1 MGQRRPFVEASG
13 SPPETEAW
21 LHRGLG
27 GPHDC
32 GHYNAAAWETGFFV
46 SQGGSWDSEY
56 GCFFLGWYSGALLAH
71 GDRVLAAAAQALGR
85 RGRPRRARSVTEVCA
100 MGECPFAGLEG
111 GQVETWMGY
120 CGRCLFC
127 IPLGRAQVNTCC
139 AASSDSLIRGKLKI
153 QRVSA
158 DTACAAAQQA
168 DGHLVYE
175 FEAACHLGAKLA
187 GVHWWFKSRAHAAE
201 LTAGYYN
208 TRERDGYA
216 DVMAML
222 RRHRA
227 RLSFTC
233 VEMRDCEHPPEG
245 RCSPQG
251 APNPNP
257 MVVGCVCQSTSSAVP
272 WATVEQQGNVP
283 CAQRC

>member
-1 MGQRRPFVEASG
+1 MNGSMGYLCCAWLACVGKGLVYTCRVGFTNCSGQREAG
-13 SPPETEAW
+13 APACLLTPP
-21 LHRGLG
+21 
-27 GPHDC
+27 
-32 GHYNAAAWETGFFV
+32 
-46 SQGGSWDSEY
+46 
-56 GCFFLGWYSGALLAH
+56 AH
-71 GDRVLAAAAQALGR
+71 A
-85 RGRPRRARSVTEVCA
+85 P
-100 MGECPFAGLEG
+100 
-111 GQVETWMGY
+111 
-120 CGRCLFC
+120 
-127 IPLGRAQVNTCC
+127 
-139 AASSDSLIRGKLKI
+139 
-153 QRVSA
+153 
-158 DTACAAAQQA
+158 QQA

-251 APNPNP
+251 AHRWT
-257 MVVGCVCQSTSSAVP
+257 GSTCQSTSSAAAGGSCCCFTAVK
-272 WATVEQQGNVP
+272 QQCEMP
-283 CAQRC
+283 CA

>member
-1 MGQRRPFVEASG
+1 M
-13 SPPETEAW
+13 
-21 LHRGLG
+21 
-27 GPHDC
+27 
-32 GHYNAAAWETGFFV
+32 
-46 SQGGSWDSEY
+46 
-56 GCFFLGWYSGALLAH
+56 LA
-71 GDRVLAAAAQALGR
+71 DA
-85 RGRPRRARSVTEVCA
+85 
-100 MGECPFAGLEG
+100 
-111 GQVETWMGY
+111 
-120 CGRCLFC
+120 
-127 IPLGRAQVNTCC
+127 
-139 AASSDSLIRGKLKI
+139 
-153 QRVSA
+153 
-158 DTACAAAQQA
+158 ACAAAQQA

-175 FEAACHLGAKLA
+175 FEAACYLGAKLA

-251 APNPNP
+251 ARGASRSRQHAKISC
-257 MVVGCVCQSTSSAVP
+257 VGLLSLQCSS
-272 WATVEQQGNVP
+272 ND
-283 CAQRC
+283 